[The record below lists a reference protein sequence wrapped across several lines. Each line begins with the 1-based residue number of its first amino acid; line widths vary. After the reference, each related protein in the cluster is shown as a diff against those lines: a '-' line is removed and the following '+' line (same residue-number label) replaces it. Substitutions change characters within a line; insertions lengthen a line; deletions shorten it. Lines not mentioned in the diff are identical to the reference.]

1 MESLPDALKAV
12 FERGNAVQTFWNFY
26 ITVSLAFLAFFGNAQ
41 RSRQVAMILSVAF
54 LAFAAVNAKA
64 LSQRAAE
71 RQQLYELALQANEA
85 QPGRPWTAVLKASK
99 PPATAGLLS
108 LHFAADFGVLLGIW
122 VLTLR
127 DRQIELPKPGP

>member
-1 MESLPDALKAV
+1 MENLPDALKAV

-41 RSRQVAMILSVAF
+41 RSRQVATILSVAF

-71 RQQLYELALQANEA
+71 RQQLYELALKANEA
-85 QPGRPWTAVLKASK
+85 HPGRPWTAVIEASE
-99 PPATAGLLS
+99 PPATAGLLA
-108 LHFAADFGVLLGIW
+108 LHAGADLGVLLGIW

-127 DRQIELPKPGP
+127 ARQIDLPRQSP